1 MRLTK
6 ALATACAFA
15 VLAMLLVVGVTTLGA
30 APPAQAQDDCTN
42 LERCEALRGQV
53 RGFRQDGRELRREM
67 RGLRSQ
73 LRELPEDSP
82 EREAIRERLRNLR
95 DEARRLRRQARTTRQ
110 DIREHCRGCFGDG
123 SPRDS

>member
-1 MRLTK
+1 MKLT
-6 ALATACAFA
+6 ALATACAFG
-15 VLAMLLVVGVTTLGA
+15 VLAMLLVVGVTTLT

-42 LERCEALRGQV
+42 LERCEALREQV

-67 RGLRSQ
+67 RELRRQ